1 MSEFRKHIRRARGT
15 ALAQAVRSVLLERDD
30 LASRLQS
37 IAAPTLFVAGNRTTP
52 CTQSMICA
60 APPLNCREV
69 RFVEL
74 PTAHLSV
81 VDAPTETT
89 RAIISFLDE
98 L

>member
-1 MSEFRKHIRRARGT
+1 MYPVDDLRRAAAQLPRG
-15 ALAQAVRSVLLERDD
+15 
-30 LASRLQS
+30 
-37 IAAPTLFVAGNRTTP
+37 
-52 CTQSMICA
+52 
-60 APPLNCREV
+60 

-89 RAIISFLDE
+89 RAIISFLDK